1 MGDYGISRVGS
12 KGSESH
18 TCVLNWRM
26 LQLVTL
32 IDALAISGLA

>member
-12 KGSESH
+12 KGSESPNFKL
-18 TCVLNWRM
+18 CVLNWRM

-32 IDALAISGLA
+32 IDAWP